1 MPTDRVLYLLGSA
14 APPVLALP
22 PVIKQAQAAGWDV
35 CLGLS
40 PTAADWLADDLGA
53 LESLTGHPVRHRH
66 RRPGQV
72 DPWPPAAV
80 ALVAPA
86 TFNTINSWALG
97 LTSSFIVGFAAEA
110 IGKRIPLVTM
120 PCVNSALASHP
131 QFGRS
136 VDVLR
141 DAGVRVL
148 LGDGGFIPNAPGQG
162 QPGAFPWERAL
173 AVVRDT

>member
-1 MPTDRVLYLLGSA
+1 M
-14 APPVLALP
+14 
-22 PVIKQAQAAGWDV
+22 
-35 CLGLS
+35 
-40 PTAADWLADDLGA
+40 
-53 LESLTGHPVRHRH
+53 
-66 RRPGQV
+66 
-72 DPWPPAAV
+72 
-80 ALVAPA
+80 APA